1 MIVELLLFFLLLV
14 KKNNKKKKKKK
25 KKKEPETA
33 FSSFFLLLLS
43 IGFDRNLFI
52 NIYTVHWMYDNLRIN
67 IKYFFFSLKDM
78 KNSSLVI
85 FMFVCATS

>member
-1 MIVELLLFFLLLV
+1 MKNPKPLSLL
-14 KKNNKKKKKKK
+14 
-25 KKKEPETA
+25 
-33 FSSFFLLLLS
+33 SFFFFQLVL
-43 IGFDRNLFI
+43 IGIYFLIFV
-52 NIYTVHWMYDNLRIN
+52 YTVHWMYDNLRIN

>member
-1 MIVELLLFFLLLV
+1 MIVELLLFFFLLV
-14 KKNNKKKKKKK
+14 KNNNKKKKKQKNE
-25 KKKEPETA
+25 EPETA

-52 NIYTVHWMYDNLRIN
+52 NIYTVHCMYDNLRIN

>member
-1 MIVELLLFFLLLV
+1 MIVELLLFFFLLV
-14 KKNNKKKKKKK
+14 KNNNKKKKKQKNE
-25 KKKEPETA
+25 EPETA
-33 FSSFFLLLLS
+33 FSSFFLLLS